1 MVLLQIEKSV
11 VHRQI
16 HIHDHD
22 VGHRRGSLTLTEG
35 LGHSIGV
42 GRPALV
48 EQEPQRLVHAAF
60 SFLRGQEEDGQV
72 VLDHAARPPVL

>member
-1 MVLLQIEKSV
+1 MVLLRFEKSV

-22 VGHRRGSLTLTEG
+22 VGHRRGSLTLAEG
-35 LGHSIGV
+35 LGHGLGV

-48 EQEPQRLVHAAF
+48 EQEP
-60 SFLRGQEEDGQV
+60 
-72 VLDHAARPPVL
+72 